1 MTETEIWTKWESQ
14 VVNGI
19 FPLRRFLGRSNHSV
33 VFLTECRARSLG
45 SAAIKIIPADT
56 ARAEGQL
63 SRWHLAASLS
73 HPHLIRVLES
83 GRCKLG
89 GHPFLFV
96 VTEYAEQN
104 LAQILPHR
112 ALTVDEVREML
123 TPALDALAFLH
134 RQNLVQGQLKAPNF
148 LVVNDQLK
156 LASDTIR
163 EAGDAAGIDLA
174 GDMRALGATIVEA
187 LTQTRPELQA
197 RPEGLSL
204 PATLSPELADAV
216 RRCLS
221 PEPGNRPTVSELRN
235 LIDPA
240 PEATPPAPAAEV
252 AAPQVVAAQVPAA
265 EVTAPQGVASQV
277 PATQQVPLALQ
288 VPLPEVSARPAS
300 TPPPAS
306 TLAPTRAP
314 PPPAVPRRPAS
325 MPYPRW
331 LVPLAAVGLV
341 LLLVWGGGRMLRP
354 HDSARPVAAPIA
366 SQQSFAPAPAPSPA
380 PVQRAGSPVL
390 HEEFP
395 AISHST
401 RESIH
406 GQIKVAVSV
415 TVDRAGNVVAENLE
429 VHGSSKYFAR
439 LASDAARKWKFVPA
453 DSQSAREWL
462 VQFEFSRSGVT
473 GQAVPQVKQ

>member
-45 SAAIKIIPADT
+45 SAAIKIIPADS

-240 PEATPPAPAAEV
+240 PEATPLAPAAEV
-252 AAPQVVAAQVPAA
+252 AAPQVVA
-265 EVTAPQGVASQV
+265 SQV
-277 PATQQVPLALQ
+277 PATQVPLALQ
-288 VPLPEVSARPAS
+288 VPVPEVSARPAS
-300 TPPPAS
+300 TPPPTAS
-306 TLAPTRAP
+306 LAPTHAP
-314 PPPAVPRRPAS
+314 PPAAVPHRPAA

-331 LVPLAAVGLV
+331 LIPVAAVGLV
-341 LLLVWGGGRMLRP
+341 LLLVWAGGRMLRP

-366 SQQSFAPAPAPSPA
+366 TQQPIAPASAPSPA
-380 PVQRAGSPVL
+380 PVQSAGSPVL

-453 DSQSAREWL
+453 DSQSARAWL